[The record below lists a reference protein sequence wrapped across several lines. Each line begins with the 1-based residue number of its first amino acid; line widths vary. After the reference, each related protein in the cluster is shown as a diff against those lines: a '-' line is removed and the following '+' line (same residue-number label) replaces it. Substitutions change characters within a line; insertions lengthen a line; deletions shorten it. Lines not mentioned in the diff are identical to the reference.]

1 MLEND
6 QAGGSAVGSTN
17 APLPAVPHASKW
29 FVHFHTGLLL
39 GLLAVVLIALLHRLP
54 GIAALDRSGQDLAQR
69 VYADG
74 SHGAPAGVT
83 PVVLLALDF
92 SGTDP
97 KRSEV
102 GDITEAITLL
112 TRLKPMAVVVD
123 QEIANT
129 VASDKMA
136 DFLAAIREA
145 AAQNIRVVVLPT
157 MLPSADGR
165 SAIAQP
171 SKLNELSDLGAVRFA
186 VPFLMPDPDGIIR
199 STPVSV
205 CVAWP
210 DGKPKPLPT
219 LGTSTH
225 EATAADCA
233 DPELL
238 EILYSVSGPAFQD
251 WSPALPRISLDALRS
266 GGGDIARQVGGTV
279 VLAGEVG
286 SGAWSDLHLTP
297 VGMMAG
303 VLVHANIL
311 LTPPGRIVE
320 TEAAWW
326 TESLLALTAT
336 VAAAACFAIQYGL
349 QSRLSRLAWRWRWR
363 ALVGFPLFV
372 AFAVV
377 AVFVAW
383 EAVLAAGVVISGQ
396 SDRSE
401 AAKLAMEVGSVV
413 FTAVLFAGY
422 FAVVDGL
429 RPKQRAYAVLAAWL
443 RPAAFVLTG
452 GICVWCIGGIWVYCG
467 SEMLPAGMKVG
478 SLAPAFAAGLEAFI
492 KAGGVIAVLEQGVER
507 AMAWVSAAGILLM
520 IQVAW
525 AANEPAQPGGLLVM
539 SVGNARVERET
550 TSTRLA
556 SNQQMEVAA
565 RDVVVLEAGATAQ
578 IRRGKDAGPLP
589 LVGPG
594 VCRVPPLPQ
603 ERMTLGLSRSFS
615 AFWQLMFSVS
625 RPPGPQIGA
634 TVRMR
639 GTDDSDPLRW
649 TTLLPVDA
657 AELPPGPG
665 GLALCWAGGR
675 SPYTI
680 TVEGERSGQGFG
692 SWTSDGSFLWAPGFT
707 MPDEPVEVM
716 VRDSNG
722 SFVSADMSPAAY
734 PPPRVVSAAEAAE
747 APATTAMALFVE
759 SEPKWRLEA
768 LRRLAALAPA
778 NPQAAS
784 ALAEMHRSARAVP
797 SP

>member
-6 QAGGSAVGSTN
+6 QAGGSAVGSKD
-17 APLPAVPHASKW
+17 APLPVMPHASGW
-29 FVHFHTGLLL
+29 FVHFHTSLLL
-39 GLLAVVLIALLHRLP
+39 GLLAVVLVALVHWLP
-54 GIAALDRSGQDLAQR
+54 GIAALDHFGQDLAER

-74 SHGAPAGVT
+74 SHAAPAGVT

-92 SGTDP
+92 SGKDS

-112 TRLKPMAVVVD
+112 TQLEPMAVVID

-136 DFLAAIREA
+136 DFLAAIRK
-145 AAQNIRVVVLPT
+145 AAQKTQVVVLPT
-157 MLPSADGR
+157 MLPSADGK

-171 SKLNELSDLGAVRFA
+171 SRLNELRDLKAVRFA
-186 VPFLMPDPDGIIR
+186 VPFLLPDPDGIIR

-210 DGKPKPLPT
+210 NGRPEPLPT
-219 LGTSTH
+219 LGTSIH
-225 EATAADCA
+225 EATATDCA
-233 DPELL
+233 KPELL
-238 EILYSVSGPAFQD
+238 EILYSVSEPAFQE
-251 WSPALPRISLDALRS
+251 WSPLLPRISLDALRRL
-266 GGGDIARQVGGTV
+266 GRDAADQVKGRV

-297 VGMMAG
+297 VGMMSG

-311 LTPPGRIVE
+311 LTPPDRVVE

-326 TESLLALTAT
+326 NAGLLALTAT
-336 VAAAACFAIQYGL
+336 AAAAACFAIQYAF
-349 QSRLSRLAWRWRWR
+349 QSRLSRLVWRWWWR
-363 ALVGFPLFV
+363 ALVGLPLFV
-372 AFAVV
+372 AFALLAVVV
-377 AVFVAW
+377 AW
-383 EAVLAAGVVISGQ
+383 GAVLAAGAVISGH

-422 FAVVDGL
+422 FAAVDGL
-429 RPKQRAYAVLAAWL
+429 RPKQRACAVLAAWL

-467 SEMLPAGMKVG
+467 SEMLPAGLKVG

-492 KAGGVIAVLEQGVER
+492 KAGGVIAVLERGVER
-507 AMAWVSAAGILLM
+507 VMAWISAVGILLM

-525 AANEPAQPGGLLVM
+525 AANEPAQPGGLLVI
-539 SVGNARVERET
+539 SAGNARVERET
-550 TSTRLA
+550 TSTKLA
-556 SNQQMEVAA
+556 PNQQMEVVA
-565 RDVVVLEAGATAQ
+565 RDVVVLEGGATAQ
-578 IRRGKDAGPLP
+578 IRRGTGAGPIP
-589 LVGPG
+589 LVGPN
-594 VCRVPPLPQ
+594 VYQVLPLPQ
-603 ERMTLGLSRSFS
+603 ERMTVGLDRSFS
-615 AFWQLMFSVS
+615 AFWQLMFSAS

-639 GTDDSDPLRW
+639 GTDDSESLRW

-692 SWTSDGSFLWAPGFT
+692 SWTSDDSFLWAPGFT

-716 VRDSNG
+716 VRDFNG
-722 SFVSADMSPAAY
+722 TFVSADMSPATY
-734 PPPRVVSAAEAAE
+734 PLPRVVSAAEAAE
-747 APATTAMALFVE
+747 APATAAMALFVE

-784 ALAEMHRSARAVP
+784 ALAEMQRAARAA
-797 SP
+797 SPP